1 LIGRYS
7 WVGFGKTKDQHL
19 PEMKRSILS
28 PTMLHGLEIENSK
41 LFNLQYAKDYNVE
54 KDMHIIWECIDKL
67 GN

>member
-1 LIGRYS
+1 MIGRYS

-28 PTMLHGLEIENSK
+28 PTMLHDIEIENSK

-54 KDMHIIWECIDKL
+54 TDMHIIWECIDKL